1 VTSSGRRIKRRN
13 LDECDGNSLKCN
25 RTRKSRNGRKASK
38 RKSSK
43 SKSLRPQRAAARN
56 ALNLFSKITGT
67 STDGEDEDGSENL
80 SESESSLQDSV
91 IESDESDRSLQTEQ
105 IKHSK
110 GKEVSLDESED
121 VVELYEPPESL
132 INGGNRKRLV
142 LKLPIRDSNKLVLPG
157 STLHKSNYQAELV
170 GSSSM
175 APQEAI
181 EENRDHKSSRDP
193 GYCSADANC
202 ASVERKGGRRLDKVE
217 DHLDLSESY
226 NNGQIRWGGVKA
238 RTSKRLRF
246 GEATSSDAY
255 ARSRVFLV
263 DHDEKQNY
271 VDGHIRSQKDCEMIS
286 PCLEMQNN
294 GDTMD
299 GVPLANSKDIVGST
313 SEDFNCESP
322 KSVHMVSQETTT
334 SYLQYKNGTDQHP
347 EQNDIVSPIS
357 TKLRI
362 RSTRT
367 LRDPESPPKQE
378 MRFSVQNNGRHESP
392 SGKVQDPNAPVDDG
406 TSRINTDHGDEAQG
420 SDTQID
426 NKSLSIVHDSQ
437 ELHSNT
443 NKMYT
448 AVYKRS
454 KSHRSRA
461 NLEDSGGMGES
472 TSNASNHSLIAGLDS
487 QEGFIDGARRTRSMA
502 LKASTCDSDTV
513 GDSLESEQ
521 GHESGY
527 TLRNTHN
534 SSTERCQLPCEKW
547 GSNSRIRSTRNRR
560 STNYRRDRSPIGRMK
575 SHHSGR
581 KGSWLLLSTHEEG
594 SRYIPQ
600 QGDEVVYLR
609 QVSC

>member
-1 VTSSGRRIKRRN
+1 MTSSGRRVKRRN
-13 LDECDGNSLKCN
+13 LDGCDGNSLKCN
-25 RTRKSRNGRKASK
+25 RTRKSRNGRKSSK

-80 SESESSLQDSV
+80 SESESSLQDSA
-91 IESDESDRSLQTEQ
+91 IDSDESDKSLQTEQ

-110 GKEVSLDESED
+110 GKGVSLDESDD

-132 INGGNRKRLV
+132 ISSGNRKRLV

-157 STLHKSNYQAELV
+157 STLHYQAELV
-170 GSSSM
+170 GSSSK
-175 APQEAI
+175 APQEVI
-181 EENRDHKSSRDP
+181 EENGDHKSSRDP
-193 GYCSADANC
+193 GYGSADADC
-202 ASVERKGGRRLDKVE
+202 SSVERKGGRRFDKVE
-217 DHLDLSESY
+217 DHLDLSEIY
-226 NNGQIRWGGVKA
+226 NNGQIRWGWGGVKA
-238 RTSKRLRF
+238 RTSKRLRV

-255 ARSRVFLV
+255 ARSHVLV
-263 DHDEKQNY
+263 GDDEKENH
-271 VDGHIRSQKDCEMIS
+271 VDGHIRSQKDCETIS
-286 PCLEMQNN
+286 PCLEMQNY
-294 GDTMD
+294 GDNMD
-299 GVPLANSKDIVGST
+299 GVPLANSKYIVGST
-313 SEDFNCESP
+313 SEGFNCESP
-322 KSVHMVSQETTT
+322 KSVHLVAQETT
-334 SYLQYKNGTDQHP
+334 SLQYKNGTDQHA
-347 EQNDIVSPIS
+347 EQNDMVTPIA

-392 SGKVQDPNAPVDDG
+392 SGKEQDPVAPEDDG
-406 TSRINTDHGDEAQG
+406 SSRINTDHGDEAQE

-426 NKSLSIVHDSQ
+426 NNLLSIVHDSQ

-454 KSHRSRA
+454 KSLRTRA
-461 NLEDSGGMGES
+461 NLDVDSGGMGES
-472 TSNASNHSLIAGLDS
+472 TSNASNHNLIVGMDT
-487 QEGFIDGARRTRSMA
+487 QEGFIDGARRTRSMG

-513 GDSLESEQ
+513 GDSLKSEQ
-521 GHESGY
+521 GHELGY

-534 SSTERCQLPCEKW
+534 SSMDRCQLPCEKW
-547 GSNSRIRSTRNRR
+547 GSNSRMRSTRNRR
-560 STNYRRDRSPIGRMK
+560 STNYMRDRSPTGRTK

-581 KGSWLLLSTHEEG
+581 KGLWLLLSTHEEG